1 MSRLKRP
8 YIPLAVRVIVAER
21 QFDAAT
27 PFPPWNGEQ
36 NASVFRTFVDRD
48 GWKKRNPLS
57 EQLDMLLRLL
67 FGEQKVNLDHDPPL
81 GARKKIFRKRVHVD
95 YDPPANDPTCLV
107 YRLAVDHR
115 TKTNVR
121 GEHGQHPDRV
131 LIKKNRRLEELQSG
145 KAPRRRKAKIPNK
158 KNFKWPSRPFNRNR
172 PGGKPGIQTT
182 KETNT

>member
-8 YIPLAVRVIVAER
+8 HIPLAVRVIVAER
-21 QFDAAT
+21 QLDAAT
-27 PFPPWNGEQ
+27 SFPHENGER

-67 FGEQKVNLDHDPPL
+67 FGEQKVNLDHDPALVNRP
-81 GARKKIFRKRVHVD
+81 FNKRTGKYTPD
-95 YDPPANDPTCLV
+95 ANDPEHLI
-107 YRLAVDHR
+107 YR
-115 TKTNVR
+115 TKAEHDIKTRIR
-121 GEHGQHPDRV
+121 GDGAQHSDLGLARK
-131 LIKKNRRLEELQSG
+131 LKRIAKNRDPKQ
-145 KAPRRRKAKIPNK
+145 RKTKIAQPK
-158 KNFKWPSRPFNRNR
+158 HFKWPSRPFNRNR